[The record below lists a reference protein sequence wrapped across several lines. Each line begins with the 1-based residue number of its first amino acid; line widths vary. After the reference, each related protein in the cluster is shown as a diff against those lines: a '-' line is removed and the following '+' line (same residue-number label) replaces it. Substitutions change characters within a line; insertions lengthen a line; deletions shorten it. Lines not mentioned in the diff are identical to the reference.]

1 MANFSREGGRTTWD
15 VKGNAKIATMH
26 WSPNTFRSNKKKR
39 RDITTIG
46 NTCYNA
52 RLVGYMKNLG
62 GSPPPTQ
69 LLGKRT
75 ERLAYFQPPFSEL
88 QPRHYCNNCNQN
100 QIITK
105 LFLSVHPPNQSP
117 K

>member
-1 MANFSREGGRTTWD
+1 MANLSREGGRTTWD
-15 VKGNAKIATMH
+15 VKGNAEIATMH

-62 GSPPPTQ
+62 GSPPANATVRQ
-69 LLGKRT
+69 TDRKIGI
-75 ERLAYFQPPFSEL
+75 FST
-88 QPRHYCNNCNQN
+88 PV
-100 QIITK
+100 
-105 LFLSVHPPNQSP
+105 F
-117 K
+117 